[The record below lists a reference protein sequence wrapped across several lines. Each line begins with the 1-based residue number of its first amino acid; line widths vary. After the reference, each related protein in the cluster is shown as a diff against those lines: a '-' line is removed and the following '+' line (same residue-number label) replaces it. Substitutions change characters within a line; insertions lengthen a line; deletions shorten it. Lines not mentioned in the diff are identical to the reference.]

1 MKLSK
6 LVLASSAAAL
16 LLSLTIQAKNE
27 VGKAYIFGFSSSFND
42 STVYFTD
49 IQEIDSAWF
58 TGKIDYLVSR
68 ENYSYQLRDYL
79 TKLGEDHRT
88 CMVEYNKDPKK
99 LEKIWN
105 KLQSRYAHTSK
116 KKNNQKEISKLPP
129 FQIKYITKEQFAF
142 EPVAP
147 LEEVNEMAEKPAKK
161 VKVKKEKAPR
171 GPKGAKG
178 PGGQEGPGRPER
190 PGE

>member
-6 LVLASSAAAL
+6 LVLASLAATL

-49 IQEIDSAWF
+49 IQEIDSAYF
-58 TGKIDYLVSR
+58 TGKIKYLESR

-79 TKLGEDHRT
+79 SKLGEDHRT
-88 CMVEYNKDPKK
+88 CMVEYDKDPKK

-105 KLQSRYAHTSK
+105 KLQSRYSHASK

-129 FQIKYITKEQFAF
+129 FQIKYITKDQFAF

-147 LEEVNEMAEKPAKK
+147 LEESVAEEVVEKPAKK
-161 VKVKKEKAPR
+161 EKAP
-171 GPKGAKG
+171 KG
-178 PGGQEGPGRPER
+178 PRGGKGGHGGPGPRE
-190 PGE
+190 

>member
-6 LVLASSAAAL
+6 LVLASSAATL

-49 IQEIDSAWF
+49 IQEIDSAYF
-58 TGKIDYLVSR
+58 TGKINYLVSR

-79 TKLGEDHRT
+79 TNLGENHRT

-105 KLQSRYAHTSK
+105 KLQSRYARTSK

-142 EPVAP
+142 EPIAP
-147 LEEVNEMAEKPAKK
+147 LEDAPEVVEKPAKK
-161 VKVKKEKAPR
+161 EKVKKEKGPR
-171 GPKGAKG
+171 GPKGARG
-178 PGGQEGPGRPER
+178 PEGPRGPRE
-190 PGE
+190 